1 MRWIL
6 PLVLTGCSFFG
17 ASTIPVTPALPPT
30 QVPPAPPGNAAVTKK
45 LVEFGWDKPRPAQLT
60 TARLEGGV
68 FDGVMF
74 APSTGDRVI
83 VPEVLPVKSFDD
95 DIAALKKI
103 RSSKLQN
110 SFYVINV
117 NTGAWDWFDDAQWG
131 NAEANLYQHARVAK
145 QGGLRGLMFDPEVYQ
160 FDLWAYNSQPRRAQH
175 SFKDFETQMR
185 KRGAQTMR
193 AFERAY
199 PGVTVLSLFL
209 FSAFEAA
216 AGATY
221 ESAHA
226 SLEEDGS
233 LGLFAAFAEGM
244 LEAATEEAVMV
255 DGFEPSYYHLRPADF
270 EAGRRRVFVAAQLF
284 VAPALRQKFQRQV
297 KFANAVYVDGVMNL
311 FDSARFFGYY
321 LKNDDDRRA
330 LLAHNVYYGLQS
342 SDEFVWV
349 YAENMN
355 WWERT
360 IGTQSSFSSLEA
372 AVKRGRQELL
382 EGRALSDD
390 PAVAV
395 ARAEIAFNA
404 KVAVGGDILGRA
416 GLNITFGA
424 LQNNCGTWGNAQ
436 RWSCTMP
443 GGSSFTVTPT
453 AEGASFQPAS
463 RSFSNLVKDDWGV
476 SFTAK

>member
-6 PLVLTGCSFFG
+6 LLILTGCSFFG
-17 ASTIPVTPALPPT
+17 ASTATVTPPM
-30 QVPPAPPGNAAVTKK
+30 QAPPSPPDNPVVTKK

-60 TARLEGGV
+60 AAQLDGSV

-74 APSTGDRVI
+74 ASSAGDRVI
-83 VPEVLPVKSFDD
+83 VPEALPVKSFDD

-103 RSSKLQN
+103 SSGKLRN

-117 NTGAWDWFDDAQWG
+117 NADTWDWFDDARWG
-131 NAEANLYQHARVAK
+131 NAETNLYQFARVAK
-145 QGGLRGLMFDPEVYQ
+145 EGGLRGLMFDPEVYQ
-160 FDLWAYNSQPRRAQH
+160 FDLWAYKSQPRRGQH
-175 SFKDFETQMR
+175 SFKEFETQMR

-199 PGVTVLSLFL
+199 PGVTVLSLYL

-221 ESAHA
+221 EAAHA
-226 SLEEDGS
+226 GLEEDGS

-244 LEAATEEAVMV
+244 LEAATDEAVMV

-270 EAGRRRVFVAAQLF
+270 DVGRKRALTDAQLF
-284 VAPALRQKFQRQV
+284 VTPELRQKFQRQV

-330 LLAHNVYYGLQS
+330 LLAHNVYHGLRS

-349 YAENMN
+349 YAESVN
-355 WWERT
+355 WWQRT
-360 IGTQSSFSSLEA
+360 IETQSSFTALEA

-390 PAVAV
+390 PTAAV
-395 ARAEIAFNA
+395 ARAEVAFNA
-404 KVAVGGDILGRA
+404 KVAVGGDILGRS
-416 GLNITFGA
+416 GLNIKFGA
-424 LQNNCGTWGNAQ
+424 LQNNCGTWANAR
-436 RWSCTMP
+436 RWSCIMP
-443 GGSSFTVTPT
+443 GGSSFTVMPT

-463 RSFSNLVKDDWGV
+463 RSFVNLVKDNWSV